1 MQKKAKIM
9 ALAVAVIFLLGSVMP
24 VVAATGEKVLTVVYR
39 NIKIVTNGTTLIS
52 DKEPFILNDTTYV
65 PLRLIGEAVGAE
77 VQWDGVNSRVVI
89 TTAPTMDQAALDKAR
104 QEGYDAG
111 YKAGDLN
118 GYVRGLQE
126 GKTQA
131 EDKRNAEREYDK
143 GYDDGW
149 DAGEDD
155 GYEAGE
161 DDADRGRKSD
171 WKKAIANDS
180 SISRTYKLSSESKDY
195 ADGFLKGYREAFEEA
210 YKDGYDGYWDYD
222 DGYWDG
228 YDAGYDDGYDATG
241 SKLYIPRD
249 RDIIDDFRLD
259 RKSRNYRDGFI
270 EGYKDGYRKG
280 WDDRK

>member
-259 RKSRNYRDGFI
+259 RESRNYRDGFI

-280 WDDRK
+280 WNASQ